1 MFASLL
7 AAGETSVYHQFSR
20 LQSMTEWWQW
30 LLLMIACAVVITFI
44 ALTYYF
50 DSVEL
55 SKPIRWTLFALRVL
69 AFVGILFY
77 FLDFE
82 KRAERQIVKNSRAMV
97 LIDTSLSMG
106 IQDGSGGSGPR
117 RRRIDTVVEEMQRG
131 DLLNGLRE
139 SHDVVVYRFDQGSAP
154 TEIASL
160 PRSGRTAGAATT
172 RATGANK
179 DADVRGARL
188 TAVVAAVIFGIGLIS
203 FVASMFAGL
212 RRADGDGPWTVLVGM
227 VAMIAGL
234 IVLAVANLRFPEVPL
249 LATLGLQDASAISTT
264 VEPPNTSVARQAQA
278 SDPSSSVK
286 PGPIDWPEALAP
298 RGAETRLAD
307 ALRYLIN
314 RERGGPL
321 AGIVLVTDGGNNAG
335 SDADSAANV
344 ARDAGIPLFSIGL
357 GGDERPANVRVVDLE
372 APPRVYPGD
381 SFNMTGYVQA
391 YGLIGR
397 SVRVELVS
405 LPETSANDENAQETF
420 EEERRVTLGPDGEIV
435 VLKFDVSPTQQGRR
449 TYRLRV
455 IPPAEDQD
463 PRDNLRSATVQIV
476 ERKNRVLL
484 FAGGPAREFRFLRN
498 LLYRDRD
505 TTVVVCLQTGQPGMA
520 QESDDLI
527 YEFPSLANELFEYD
541 CIVAFDPDWNALAE
555 DQIQLLERWVAEKA
569 GGLIVVAGPVHTPR
583 WASRVQSDSKI
594 EAIKGLYPV
603 IFYSRGSATLS
614 LGRFAAE
621 TPWPL
626 QFTQDGRDAEFLW
639 MEDDSLLNAQAW
651 SSFEGVYGYYAVKDP
666 KPGARVYS
674 RFSDPNTSMDGEL
687 PIYMA
692 GHFYGA
698 GRVFFQASGEMW
710 RLRAI
715 QDGYFEAYYTK
726 LIRWASQGR
735 LLRDSS
741 RGVLLVDKDRCLLGD
756 HISVQAILTDAQ
768 HEPLTAPQVTASL
781 VAPDGR
787 RSNME
792 LRKVEDAARAG
803 MYSAQF
809 TAVLEG
815 DYRVELQPPHGAV
828 DELLSREVRSRI
840 PALET
845 EQPRRNDALLKDL
858 ADKTGGAYYVGFDAA
873 LNRGGAGRA
882 PIANLLEPQDQ
893 VTYLSGTPD
902 KQFERVLMT
911 WLMGLICG
919 VLCLEWL
926 IRRLS
931 KLA

>member
-1 MFASLL
+1 MFANLL
-7 AAGETSVYHQFSR
+7 ATSQTSVYHQFSR
-20 LQSMTEWWQW
+20 LQSMTEWWHW
-30 LLLMIACAVVITFI
+30 LLLLIVSAAVIAFI
-44 ALTYYF
+44 AMTYYF

-55 SKPIRWTLFALRVL
+55 SKPLRWSLFVLRVL

-82 KRAERQIVKNSRAMV
+82 KRAERQIIKNSRAVV

-117 RRRIDTVVEEMQRG
+117 RRRIDAVVDEMRRG
-131 DLLNGLRE
+131 DLLDGLRE
-139 SHDVVVYRFDQGSAP
+139 SHDVVVYRFDQGAAP
-154 TEIASL
+154 TEVASL
-160 PRSGRTAGAATT
+160 PRSGRTADAATS
-172 RATGANK
+172 RDSSESR
-179 DADVRGARL
+179 DADLRGARF
-188 TAVVAAVIFGIGLIS
+188 TAAVAVAIFAMGLLS
-203 FVASMFAGL
+203 FVISVFFGM
-212 RRADGDGPWTVLVGM
+212 RRADGDGSWTVLVGM

-249 LATLGLQDASAISTT
+249 LATLGLRDVAAVSAAAEAPLSPDATASTA
-264 VEPPNTSVARQAQA
+264 EPAPVA
-278 SDPSSSVK
+278 
-286 PGPIDWPEALAP
+286 WPEVLAP

-307 ALRYLIN
+307 AVRYLIN

-321 AGIVLVTDGGNNAG
+321 AGVVLVTDGGNNAG
-335 SDADSAANV
+335 SDADAAANV
-344 ARDAGIPLFSIGL
+344 ARDAGIPVFAVGL
-357 GGDERPANVRVVDLE
+357 GGHERPANVRVVDLE

-405 LPETSANDENAQETF
+405 LPDASANDENAQETF

-435 VLKFDVSPTQQGRR
+435 SLKFDVSPTQQGRR
-449 TYRLRV
+449 TFRLRV
-455 IPPAEDQD
+455 ISPAEDQD
-463 PRDNLRSATVQIV
+463 PRDNMRSATVQIV
-476 ERKNRVLL
+476 DRKNRVLL

-520 QESDDLI
+520 QEADELI
-527 YEFPSLANELFEYD
+527 YEFPSLASELFEYD
-541 CIVAFDPDWNALAE
+541 CIVAFDPDWRALAE

-583 WASRVQSDSKI
+583 WASRVQADSKI
-594 EAIKGLYPV
+594 EAVKGLYPV

-639 MEDDSLLNAQAW
+639 LEDDSLLSEQAW

-666 KPGARVYS
+666 KPGARVYA

-768 HEPLTAPQVTASL
+768 HDPLTTPQVTASL

-787 RSNME
+787 RSNLE

-815 DYRVELQPPHGAV
+815 DYRVELQPPHGAD
-828 DELLSREVRSRI
+828 DELLGREVRSRI

-845 EQPRRNDALLKDL
+845 EQPQRNDALLKDL

-882 PIANLLEPQDQ
+882 PIAVLLEPQDQ

>member
-1 MFASLL
+1 MFALLL
-7 AAGETSVYHQFSR
+7 AIGDTSVYHQFSR
-20 LQSMTEWWQW
+20 LQSLTDWWQW
-30 LLLMIACAVVITFI
+30 LLLLLAIVAVVAYI
-44 ALTYYF
+44 AVTYYF

-55 SKPIRWTLFALRVL
+55 SKPLRWSLFALRVL
-69 AFVGILFY
+69 AFAGILFY
-77 FLDFE
+77 FLDLE
-82 KRAERQIVKNSRAMV
+82 KRAERQVTKNSRALV

-106 IQDGSGGSGPR
+106 IQDGATGSGAG
-117 RRRIDTVVEEMQRG
+117 RRRIDTVVDEMQRG
-131 DLLNGLRE
+131 DLLDGLRR
-139 SHDVVVYRFDQGSAP
+139 SHDVVVYRFDQGVAP
-154 TEIASL
+154 TEIRSL
-160 PRSGRTAGAATT
+160 PKSARNAATST
-172 RATGANK
+172 TTEDSASRE
-179 DADVRGARL
+179 ADLRGARF
-188 TAVVAAVIFGIGLIS
+188 TAAVAIVIFAVGLIS
-203 FVASMFAGL
+203 FVVSMFFGV
-212 RRADGDGPWTVLVGM
+212 RRADGDGSWTVLIGM

-249 LATLGLQDASAISTT
+249 LATLGLQDASAISTAPETPT
-264 VEPPNTSVARQAQA
+264 VPEAASAPDEPT
-278 SDPSSSVK
+278 
-286 PGPIDWPEALAP
+286 PIAWPEALAP
-298 RGAETRLAD
+298 RGVETRLAD
-307 ALRYLIN
+307 AVRYVTN

-321 AGIVLVTDGGNNAG
+321 AGIVIVSDGGNNAG
-335 SDADSAANV
+335 SDADAAAKV
-344 ARDAGIPLFSIGL
+344 ARDAGITLFAIGL

-372 APPRVYPGD
+372 VPPRVYPGD

-391 YGLIGR
+391 YGLAGR

-405 LPETSANDENAQETF
+405 LPEANANDETAQETF

-435 VLKFDVSPTQQGRR
+435 SLKFDVSPTQQGRR

-463 PRDNLRSATVQIV
+463 ARDNLRSATVQIV

-484 FAGGPAREFRFLRN
+484 FAGGPSREFRFLRN

-520 QESDDLI
+520 QEADDLV

-541 CIVAFDPDWNALAE
+541 CIVAFDPNWNELAE

-583 WASRVQSDSKI
+583 WASRIQADSKI
-594 EAIKGLYPV
+594 EAVKGLYPV
-603 IFYSRGSATLS
+603 VFYSRGAATLS

-621 TPWPL
+621 AAWPL

-639 MEDDSLLNAQAW
+639 LEDDSLLSEQAW
-651 SSFEGVYGYYAVKDP
+651 SEFEGVYGYYAVKDP

-741 RGVLLVDKDRCLLGD
+741 RGILLVDKDRCLLGD

-787 RSNME
+787 RSNLE
-792 LRKVEDAARAG
+792 LRKVDDAARAG

-815 DYRVELQPPHGAV
+815 DYRVELQPPHGAA
-828 DELLSREVRSRI
+828 DELLRREVRSRI
-840 PALET
+840 PARET
-845 EQPRRNDALLKDL
+845 EQPQRNDALLKDL

-882 PIANLLEPQDQ
+882 PLASLLEPQDQ

>member
-1 MFASLL
+1 MFANLL
-7 AAGETSVYHQFSR
+7 AANATTVYHQFSR

-30 LLLMIACAVVITFI
+30 MLLLVASAVVIAFI

-55 SKPIRWTLFALRVL
+55 PSPLRWSLFALRVL

-82 KRAERQIVKNSRAMV
+82 KKAERQIIKNSRAMV

-106 IQDGSGGSGPR
+106 IQDGSGGSAP
-117 RRRIDTVVEEMQRG
+117 RRRIDTVVDEMQRG
-131 DLLNGLRE
+131 DLLNGLRQ
-139 SHDVVVYRFDQGSAP
+139 SHDVVVYRFDQDVAP
-154 TEIASL
+154 TEVASL
-160 PRSGRTAGAATT
+160 PKTGRAAEAATSRDDT
-172 RATGANK
+172 GSRAVDLRSARITAAVAAAIFATGLLSFA
-179 DADVRGARL
+179 VSMIRG
-188 TAVVAAVIFGIGLIS
+188 V
-203 FVASMFAGL
+203 
-212 RRADGDGPWTVLVGM
+212 RRADGDGSWAVLVGM

-249 LATLGLQDASAISTT
+249 LATLGLQDASAALTT
-264 VEPPNTSVARQAQA
+264 TETPLSPEAVPTLAEPAAVA
-278 SDPSSSVK
+278 
-286 PGPIDWPEALAP
+286 WPEALAP
-298 RGAETRLAD
+298 RGVETRLAD
-307 ALRYLIN
+307 AVRYLIN

-335 SDADSAANV
+335 SDADAAANV
-344 ARDAGIPLFSIGL
+344 ARDAGVPLFAIGL

-381 SFNMTGYVQA
+381 SFGMTGYLQA
-391 YGLIGR
+391 YGLVGR

-405 LPETSANDENAQETF
+405 LPEASANDENAQETF

-435 VLKFDVSPTQQGRR
+435 ALKFDTSPTQHGRR

-463 PRDNLRSATVQIV
+463 ARDNMRSATVQIV

-484 FAGGPAREFRFLRN
+484 FAGGPTREFQFLRN

-505 TTVVVCLQTGQPGMA
+505 TTVAVCLQTGQPGMA
-520 QESDDLI
+520 QEADDLI
-527 YEFPSLANELFEYD
+527 YEFPSLANDLFEYD

-583 WASRVQSDSKI
+583 WASRVQSDAKI
-594 EAIKGLYPV
+594 EAVKGLYPV

-614 LGRFAAE
+614 LGRFTGE
-621 TPWPL
+621 TAWPL
-626 QFTQDGRDAEFLW
+626 QFTQDGRDAQFLW
-639 MEDDSLLNAQAW
+639 LEDDSLLNEQAW

-666 KPGARVYS
+666 KPGARVYA
-674 RFSDPNTSMDGEL
+674 RFSDPNTSMDGDL

-692 GHFYGA
+692 GQFYGA

-756 HISVQAILTDAQ
+756 AISVQAILTDAQ

-787 RSNME
+787 RTNLE

-815 DYRVELQPPHGAV
+815 DYRVELQPPHGAEN
-828 DELLSREVRSRI
+828 ELLSR
-840 PALET
+840 
-845 EQPRRNDALLKDL
+845 
-858 ADKTGGAYYVGFDAA
+858 
-873 LNRGGAGRA
+873 
-882 PIANLLEPQDQ
+882 
-893 VTYLSGTPD
+893 
-902 KQFERVLMT
+902 
-911 WLMGLICG
+911 
-919 VLCLEWL
+919 
-926 IRRLS
+926 
-931 KLA
+931 

>member
-1 MFASLL
+1 MFALLL
-7 AAGETSVYHQFSR
+7 ATGDTSVYHQFSR

-30 LLLMIACAVVITFI
+30 LLLLLVTVVVVAYIAV
-44 ALTYYF
+44 TYYF

-55 SKPIRWTLFALRVL
+55 SKPLRWLLFALRVL
-69 AFVGILFY
+69 AFAGILFY
-77 FLDFE
+77 FLDLE
-82 KRAERQIVKNSRAMV
+82 KRAERQITKNSRALV
-97 LIDTSLSMG
+97 LVDTSLSMG
-106 IQDGSGGSGPR
+106 IQDGAGGSKAR
-117 RRRIDTVVEEMQRG
+117 HRRIDTVVEEMQRG
-131 DLLNGLRE
+131 DLIDGLRK
-139 SHDVVVYRFDQGSAP
+139 SHDVIVYRFDQGAIP

-160 PRSGRTAGAATT
+160 PKTGLTSVGSSSLNTT
-172 RATGANK
+172 VDRE
-179 DADVRGARL
+179 ADLRGAKF
-188 TAVVAAVIFGIGLIS
+188 TAIVAAVIFAVGLIS
-203 FVASMFAGL
+203 FTTSMFFGV
-212 RRADGDGPWTVLVGM
+212 RRTDGDGSWAVLFGM

-234 IVLAVANLRFPEVPL
+234 IVLAVANLRFPEVPI
-249 LATLGLQDASAISTT
+249 LAMLGLEDATVASTVDVT
-264 VEPPNTSVARQAQA
+264 PLTPEATTPQTEESLIA
-278 SDPSSSVK
+278 
-286 PGPIDWPEALAP
+286 WPEVLAP

-307 ALRYLIN
+307 AVRYLTN
-314 RERGGPL
+314 LERGGPL

-335 SDADSAANV
+335 SDADSAASV
-344 ARDAGIPLFSIGL
+344 ARDAGIPIFAIGL

-381 SFNMTGYVQA
+381 SFSMTGYVQA
-391 YGLIGR
+391 YGLVGR
-397 SVRVELVS
+397 SVRVEMVS
-405 LPETSANDENAQETF
+405 LPEANANDETAQETF

-435 VLKFDVSPTQQGRR
+435 SLKFDVSPTQQGRR

-463 PRDNLRSATVQIV
+463 SRDNMRSATVQIV

-484 FAGGPAREFRFLRN
+484 FAGGPSREFRFLRN

-520 QESDDLI
+520 QEADDVI

-541 CIVAFDPDWNALAE
+541 CIVAFDPDWNELQE
-555 DQIQLLERWVAEKA
+555 DQVQLLERWVAEKA
-569 GGLIVVAGPVHTPR
+569 GGLIVVAGPVYTPH
-583 WASRVQSDSKI
+583 WASRVQANSKI
-594 EAIKGLYPV
+594 ETIKGLYPV

-639 MEDDSLLNAQAW
+639 LEDDAFLSEQAW
-651 SSFEGVYGYYAVKDP
+651 SSFAGVYGYYAVKDP
-666 KPGARVYS
+666 KPGARVYA

-687 PIYMA
+687 PIYLA

-698 GRVFFQASGEMW
+698 GRVLFQASGEIW

-715 QDGYFEAYYTK
+715 QEGYFEAYYTK
-726 LIRWASQGR
+726 MIRWASQGR

-756 HISVQAILTDAQ
+756 NISVQAILTDAQ
-768 HEPLTAPQVTASL
+768 HEPLTANSVTASL

-787 RSNME
+787 RTNLE
-792 LRKVEDAARAG
+792 LRKVDDAARAG

-815 DYRVELQPPHGAV
+815 DYHVELQPPHGAE
-828 DELLSREVRSRI
+828 DELLSQEVRSRI

-845 EQPRRNDALLKDL
+845 EQPQRNDALLRDL

-882 PIANLLEPQDQ
+882 PIASLLEPQDQ

>member
-1 MFASLL
+1 MFALLL
-7 AAGETSVYHQFSR
+7 ATGDTSVYHQFSR

-30 LLLMIACAVVITFI
+30 LLLFLAAAAVITYI
-44 ALTYYF
+44 AVTYYF

-55 SKPIRWTLFALRVL
+55 SKPLRWSLFALRVF
-69 AFVGILFY
+69 AFAGILFY
-77 FLDFE
+77 FLDLE
-82 KRAERQIVKNSRAMV
+82 KRAERQITKNSRALV

-106 IQDGSGGSGPR
+106 IQDGSGGAATR
-117 RRRIDTVVEEMQRG
+117 HRRIDTVVDEMQRG
-131 DLLNGLRE
+131 DLIDGLRK
-139 SHDVVVYRFDQGSAP
+139 SHDVIVYRFDQGASP

-160 PRSGRTAGAATT
+160 PKTGRSSEASTLPSTTESQTA
-172 RATGANK
+172 
-179 DADVRGARL
+179 DLRGARF
-188 TAVVAAVIFGIGLIS
+188 TATVAVVIFAVGLLS
-203 FVASMFAGL
+203 FVTSMFFGT
-212 RRADGDGPWTVLVGM
+212 RRADGDGSWAVLVGM

-234 IVLAVANLRFPEVPL
+234 IVLAVANLRFPEVPI
-249 LATLGLQDASAISTT
+249 LATLGLEDATFASTT
-264 VEPPNTSVARQAQA
+264 AAVPLTPDATTSAAET
-278 SDPSSSVK
+278 PI
-286 PGPIDWPEALAP
+286 IDWPEVLAP

-307 ALRYLIN
+307 AVRYLTN
-314 RERGGPL
+314 LERGGPL

-335 SDADSAANV
+335 SDADAAANV
-344 ARDAGIPLFSIGL
+344 AREAGIPLFAIGL
-357 GGDERPANVRVVDLE
+357 GGDARPANVRIVDLE

-381 SFNMTGYVQA
+381 SFSMTGYVQA
-391 YGLIGR
+391 YGLVGR

-405 LPETSANDENAQETF
+405 LPEANANDETAQETF

-435 VLKFDVSPTQQGRR
+435 SLKFDVSPTQQGRR

-463 PRDNLRSATVQIV
+463 SRDNTRSATVQIV
-476 ERKNRVLL
+476 DRKNRVLL
-484 FAGGPAREFRFLRN
+484 FAGGPSREFRFLRN

-520 QESDDLI
+520 QEANDLI

-541 CIVAFDPDWNALAE
+541 CIVAFDPDWNELAE

-569 GGLIVVAGPVHTPR
+569 GGLIVVAGPVYTPH
-583 WASRVQSDSKI
+583 WASRVQANSKI

-639 MEDDSLLNAQAW
+639 LEDNAFLSEQAW

-666 KPGARVYS
+666 KPGARVYA

-715 QDGYFEAYYTK
+715 QEGYFEAYYTK

-756 HISVQAILTDAQ
+756 NISVQAILTDAQ
-768 HEPLTAPQVTASL
+768 HEPLTASQVTASL

-787 RSNME
+787 RSNLEM
-792 LRKVEDAARAG
+792 RKVDDAARAG

-809 TAVLEG
+809 TATLEG
-815 DYRVELQPPHGAV
+815 DYRVELQPPHGAD

-845 EQPRRNDALLKDL
+845 EQPQRNDALLRDL

-882 PIANLLEPQDQ
+882 PIASLLEPQDQ

-926 IRRLS
+926 IRRLN